1 VKTDLAKIEPNV
13 MVNAVS
19 CTGCH
24 DWTQKHSRQS
34 VGQKCV
40 SCHDPAYL
48 SFAGEWTTGL
58 DKEATRATAALK
70 QAEAALAAARRAG
83 RQLPDA
89 KILVE
94 QARGALTLVKSA
106 RGVHNPAAAEAL
118 LEAARRK
125 AEEAFAQA
133 GRR

>member
-1 VKTDLAKIEPNV
+1 
-13 MVNAVS
+13 
-19 CTGCH
+19 
-24 DWTQKHSRQS
+24 
-34 VGQKCV
+34 
-40 SCHDPAYL
+40 
-48 SFAGEWTTGL
+48 
-58 DKEATRATAALK
+58 
-70 QAEAALAAARRAG
+70 
-83 RQLPDA
+83 
-89 KILVE
+89 LVE